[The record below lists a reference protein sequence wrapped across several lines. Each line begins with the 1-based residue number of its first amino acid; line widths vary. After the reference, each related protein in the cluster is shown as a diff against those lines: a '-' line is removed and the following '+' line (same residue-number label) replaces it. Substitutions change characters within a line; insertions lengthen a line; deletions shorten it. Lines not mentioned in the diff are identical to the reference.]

1 MELDV
6 FTPDHYR
13 QILQSR
19 AAMPRAARKFGLTA
33 EQVKTIQNTAPG
45 FRAVWD
51 IIYEGRTL
59 QVRLNEMMDGE
70 DKHSPQAGE
79 TGPLRSVASW
89 GEKVQLSVAWPGGS
103 HLQALYPSDD
113 ITLLAA

>member
-51 IIYEGRTL
+51 TIYAGRTL
-59 QVRLNEMMDGE
+59 HVRLNAKMEGE
-70 DKHSPQAGE
+70 EQHSPKAGE
-79 TGPLRSVASW
+79 TGALRSVAAW

-113 ITLLAA
+113 IALLSL